1 MFVPT
6 YKILTM
12 KHFERSKVIK
22 LAGIYYVFNF
32 ALVPIMLMS
41 LNPWAGLLV
50 FFPGLGFIL
59 SNIILHGTILQP
71 KTM

>member
-1 MFVPT
+1 
-6 YKILTM
+6 M
-12 KHFERSKVIK
+12 KRFERPKAIK
-22 LAGIYYVFNF
+22 FIGLYYTCNF

-50 FFPGLGFIL
+50 FFPPLGFIF